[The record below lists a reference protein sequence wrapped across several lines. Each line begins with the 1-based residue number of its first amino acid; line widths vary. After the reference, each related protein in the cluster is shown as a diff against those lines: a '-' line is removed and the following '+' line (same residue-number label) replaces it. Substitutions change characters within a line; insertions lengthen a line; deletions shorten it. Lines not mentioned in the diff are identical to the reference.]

1 MNHRRILTFAG
12 LLLASLMIGACS
24 ALESWAPSF
33 LGGEAKPV
41 TFYLTIPPD
50 GFSPEAELRVS
61 LWTAEQVAASE
72 KIANCAISQ
81 DPQTGEETVQ
91 CPEGI
96 EYQEITPETFTFPI
110 ASLSEPLAITSQ
122 RIHEGEK
129 YLLQAT
135 GLSQDNCNMA
145 STRYEGVARS
155 ETVRLELLDW
165 LTTEMACP

>member
-1 MNHRRILTFAG
+1 MAYRRILTLAG

-24 ALESWAPSF
+24 VLESWAPSF
-33 LGGEAKPV
+33 LRGEAKPV
-41 TFYLTIPPD
+41 TFHPTVPPG

-72 KIANCAISQ
+72 KMANCAISQ

-110 ASLSEPLAITSQ
+110 AGLSEPLTITSQ
-122 RIHEGEK
+122 SIHKGEK

-135 GLSQDNCNMA
+135 GLSQDNCNMV
-145 STRYEGVARS
+145 STRVEGIARS

-165 LTTEMACP
+165 LTTEMGCP

>member
-1 MNHRRILTFAG
+1 MTHRRIITLAG
-12 LLLASLMIGACS
+12 LLLASLVIGACS
-24 ALESWAPSF
+24 AFESWAPSW
-33 LGGEAKPV
+33 LRGEAQPV
-41 TFYLTIPPD
+41 TFHLTIPP
-50 GFSPEAELRVS
+50 GSFSPEAELRVS

-72 KIANCAISQ
+72 KIANCAVSQ

-110 ASLSEPLAITSQ
+110 ADLSEPLVITSQ
-122 RIHEGEK
+122 SIHEGEK
-129 YLLQAT
+129 YLLQAS

-145 STRYEGVARS
+145 STRVEDVARS